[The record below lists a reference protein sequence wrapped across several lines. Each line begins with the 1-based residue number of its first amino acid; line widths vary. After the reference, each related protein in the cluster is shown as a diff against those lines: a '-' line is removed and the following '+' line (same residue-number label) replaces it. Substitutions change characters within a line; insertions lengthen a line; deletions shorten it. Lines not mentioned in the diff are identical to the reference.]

1 MIHWSYATNELVC
14 EYIGGS
20 RDFISF
26 EIADSD
32 YILGLQI
39 YPMLDL
45 QYFDNHRAEIHCHV
59 TRSGGQ
65 NWSYRNQIRLN

>member
-20 RDFISF
+20 WDFISF
-26 EIADSD
+26 EIADTD